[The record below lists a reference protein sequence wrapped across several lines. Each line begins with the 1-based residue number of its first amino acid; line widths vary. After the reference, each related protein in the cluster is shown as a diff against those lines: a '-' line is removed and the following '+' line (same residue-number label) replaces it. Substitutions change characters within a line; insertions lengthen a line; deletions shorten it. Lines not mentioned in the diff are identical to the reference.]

1 MIMDC
6 LLLVKTTMADNTSL
20 KSGDEG
26 FYLDTSSFASSELKQ
41 LEKRYKQQVFHT
53 VEQTLKC
60 LEMLERVYRIGLL
73 SNTTNLFRHINMQL
87 TLKYPAR
94 ICHFAF

>member
-41 LEKRYKQQVFHT
+41 LEKRYKQHVFHT
-53 VEQTLKC
+53 VEQKLI
-60 LEMLERVYRIGLL
+60 MLRYARTGLQ
-73 SNTTNLFRHINMQL
+73 NWFI
-87 TLKYPAR
+87 K
-94 ICHFAF
+94 